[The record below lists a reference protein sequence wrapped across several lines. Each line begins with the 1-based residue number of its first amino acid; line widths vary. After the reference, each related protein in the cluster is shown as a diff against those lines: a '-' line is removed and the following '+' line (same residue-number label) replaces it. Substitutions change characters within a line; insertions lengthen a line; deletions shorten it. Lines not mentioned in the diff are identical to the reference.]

1 LLRHGSI
8 GVEID
13 LNKPVWLSKE
23 LDRSINRLSVS
34 LVTSALIVGSSI
46 VSTVQGGTSSVFG
59 LMGFIGAFVGG
70 VWLLFSIW
78 RSG

>member
-1 LLRHGSI
+1 M
-8 GVEID
+8 GVKID
-13 LNKPVWLSKE
+13 INKPVWLSKE
-23 LDRSINRLSVS
+23 LDRSINRLSGS

-46 VSTVQGGTSSVFG
+46 VTTVQGGSSSLFG

-70 VWLLFSIW
+70 IWLLFSIW